1 MSLSSLEWHN
11 RFSQQSTWT
20 RELRDYLFSR
30 AGLDT
35 SKRLLDV
42 GCGTGAVKVDF
53 KPETSFAFHG
63 LDINYKFLNITRLNL
78 PFAYLTQGDGHA
90 LPFASKIFDI
100 VFCHYLLLWVSDPF
114 KVISEMVRI
123 TRKGGSVLAL
133 AEPDYGGRIDFP
145 HQLEHLGYLQT
156 QALKYQGADV
166 NMGRK
171 LGKIFSKVGMEK
183 IEIGILGGQW
193 RKPLSQEDINL
204 EWAVLRSDLIHFQE
218 HNLSEEAL
226 SVLQKIDS
234 TAWENRERILF
245 VPTFYAWGRVPE

>member
-20 RELRDYLFSR
+20 LELRNYLFSR

-35 SKRLLDV
+35 SKRVLDV

-53 KPETSFAFHG
+53 KPETSFIFHG
-63 LDINYKFLNITRLNL
+63 LDINYNFLNITRLNL
-78 PFAYLTQGDGHA
+78 PFACLTQGDGHA
-90 LPFASKIFDI
+90 LPFASKVFDI
-100 VFCHYLLLWVSDPF
+100 VFCHYLLLWVADPL

-123 TRKGGSVLAL
+123 TRNGGSVLAL

-156 QALKYQGADV
+156 QALKIQGADV

-171 LGKIFSKVGMEK
+171 LGQIFSNAGMEE

-193 RKPLSQEDINL
+193 HKPLSQQEIEL
-204 EWAVLRSDLIHFQE
+204 EWTVLRSDLVHFRE
-218 HNLSEEAL
+218 YNLSEEAL
-226 SVLQKIDS
+226 LVLQRIDS